1 MNENKIN
8 VILFDF
14 DGTLANTIPL
24 ILRSFR
30 ATWERV
36 FGFVYDDSQYIKTV
50 GMLLPK
56 AMRLLTEQALAES
69 RIAPPED
76 FFGRLTAD
84 APEGPPDAR
93 SCYLDAKCSELTEVY
108 RAFNHQWHDEMIEPF
123 AGVEETLNDLESLGY
138 RLGVV
143 SSKMRAGVRRGLD
156 AYRMAGRFEVVIGGD
171 DCENHKPHPEPLL
184 RALEAM
190 DASTDEAL
198 YVGDS
203 THDILAGRAARVRT
217 AAATWGPFPRVE
229 LEGLGPD
236 YLLDRPADLLAI
248 LTR

>member
-8 VILFDF
+8 LILFDF
-14 DGTLANTIPL
+14 DGTLVNTTPL
-24 ILRSFR
+24 ILRSFQ

-36 FGFVYDDSQYIKTV
+36 FGFVYDDAQYIKTF

-56 AMRLLTEQALAES
+56 AMRLLTEQSIAEE
-69 RIAPPED
+69 RITPFIAPSKD
-76 FFGRLTAD
+76 LSRDL
-84 APEGPPDAR
+84 
-93 SCYLDAKCSELTEVY
+93 SSYLDAKCAELTQVY
-108 RAFNHQWHDEMIEPF
+108 RSFNQQWHDAMIEPF
-123 AGVEETLNDLESLGY
+123 DGVEETLDELKLRGY

-156 AYRMAGRFEVVIGGD
+156 AYRLAEQFQVIIAGD

-190 DASTDEAL
+190 DTLQNEAV

-203 THDILAGRAARVRT
+203 THDILAGRAARICV
-217 AAATWGPFPRVE
+217 AAAAWGPFPRVE
-229 LEGLGPD
+229 LEKLRPD
-236 YLLDRPADLLAI
+236 YLLNRPADLLTI
-248 LTR
+248 FTR